1 MAGLVP
7 ATHDFDCRRRCKA
20 RMPGAR
26 PGMRVQEAIVGVG
39 AFAMEIRAIRTEADY
54 DAALKEI
61 EQYFEMVPETGT
73 LEASRFDVLAALIG
87 AYERVHWS
95 IEAATKPVT
104 VAPRGC

>member
-20 RMPGAR
+20 WMPGTR
-26 PGMRVQEAIVGVG
+26 PGMRGQEAIVGVR
-39 AFAMEIRAIRTEADY
+39 AFAMQIRAIRTEADY

-61 EQYFEMVPETGT
+61 EQYFEMVPKPGT
-73 LEASRFDVLAALIG
+73 PEADRFDVLAALID

-95 IEAATKPVT
+95 IEAPTKRVT
-104 VAPRGC
+104 GAPRG